1 MAKTTGQALSKR
13 HCASPFSTTGK
24 NNVAPGIIH
33 GIPERLSEF
42 RRYVRRGSPPRCA
55 PQSPPLVGHGVL
67 DDTLPQGG
75 LLPCASLAHP
85 LLTLAAA
92 CASFSSG
99 ARNTFHRRLP
109 TPTDCGF
116 SCVVPLARRNF
127 PHALSGCGRNTRP
140 ACRKIA
146 RCSVAVSST
155 RSFSF

>member
-67 DDTLPQGG
+67 DDTLRQGC

-85 LLTLAAA
+85 LLTLDAA
-92 CASFSSG
+92 CASFFSVLKTPSTDG
-99 ARNTFHRRLP
+99 FPPRQIVGFLALCLWHGVTSRMLFPGVGEIQDRLA
-109 TPTDCGF
+109 G
-116 SCVVPLARRNF
+116 
-127 PHALSGCGRNTRP
+127 
-140 ACRKIA
+140 K
-146 RCSVAVSST
+146 
-155 RSFSF
+155 